1 MTPSPL
7 TIPGLE
13 TSPQINFG
21 TDLTPQL
28 EKFYYAALGQLN
40 GFDYRGLVTDIKT
53 VAIILSVIFG
63 AILVWIMIKMGDLY
77 KNKLKE
83 AIEGAVEGLTPPSE
97 TVTAYDNRWQEI
109 RRHADSFVESE
120 WKLAVIEADKFVD
133 DVLKTAGF
141 AGESMGERL
150 MLIQPDQIVNLQYLW
165 DAHKLR
171 NLLVHDP
178 NFRLTHQQALFAI
191 NAFESVLKE
200 LTALT

>member
-13 TSPQINFG
+13 SSPKINFG
-21 TDLTPQL
+21 TDLMPQL
-28 EKFYYAALGQLN
+28 ADVYHKTLALVS
-40 GFDYRGLVTDIKT
+40 GFDYRGLVSDFKT
-53 VAIILSVIFG
+53 IAIILSVIFG
-63 AILVWIMIKMGDLY
+63 VILVWIMIKIGDLY
-77 KNKLKE
+77 KNKVKD
-83 AIEGAVEGLTPPSE
+83 AIENAVEGLTPPPE
-97 TVTAYDNRWQEI
+97 AVTAYDNRWQEI
-109 RRHADSFVESE
+109 KSHVNSFVQAE
-120 WKLAVIEADKFVD
+120 WKMAIIEGDKFVD

-150 MLIQPDQIVNLQYLW
+150 MLIKPDQIVNLQYLW

-171 NLLVHDP
+171 NLLVHDA

-200 LTALT
+200 LGALN

>member
-1 MTPSPL
+1 MVSSL
-7 TIPGLE
+7 FAVINLNN
-13 TSPQINFG
+13 SPQVIG
-21 TDLTPQL
+21 ADVSPQL
-28 EKFYYAALGQLN
+28 AQIYSGVFKYLQN
-40 GFDYRGLVTDIKT
+40 IDYQAIIVDIKT
-53 VAIILSVIFG
+53 IAIILTVIFG
-63 AILVWIMIKMGDLY
+63 TLFVLVVRKIWSLGTLKQEL
-77 KNKLKE
+77 NKLGGEFNPPPE
-83 AIEGAVEGLTPPSE
+83 AS
-97 TVTAYDNRWQEI
+97 TAYNARWNEI
-109 RRHADSFVESE
+109 KKHVNSFIEAE

-141 AGESMGERL
+141 TGESMGERL
-150 MLIQPDQIVNLQYLW
+150 ILIKPDQLINLQYLW